1 MKTHVRVL
9 ALFILL
15 SALVLSACGASAATE
30 VFSEQ
35 VAMEAPAAAEEP
47 IPQSAAE
54 ADAAAKQEGESS
66 SALPENAVFNTGA
79 ESPAAAN
86 HMIIKSA
93 DIKLLVES
101 TDNAVD
107 RATQVVGDAGG
118 YIISSRVW
126 YQPYYDGE
134 NYKYATITIGVPVQ
148 QFERTLSRLR
158 GLAVQVLDETAS
170 GEDVTDQFV
179 DLQSQLTNLEATRDR
194 IKSFLEQATTV
205 DEALRINQELSNIEA
220 QIEQIKGQMNY
231 LQDRSSYSTITINF
245 EPVLPEILPTP
256 TPEPEP
262 WQPGETLGNATKALT
277 SAYQGIVDLLIW
289 VFVVLIP
296 IFAPPAFILWLLW
309 KLFTRKPKKPTQ

>member
-1 MKTHVRVL
+1 MKSHVKVL
-9 ALFILL
+9 ALFVLL
-15 SALVLSACGASAATE
+15 GAQILSACGAAAQAPAIE
-30 VFSEQ
+30 EQ
-35 VAMEAPAAAEEP
+35 FVMEAPLAVEEP

-54 ADAAAKQEGESS
+54 ADAAAKQESGYSPT
-66 SALPENAVFNTGA
+66 LPEGAVFNTGA
-79 ESPAAAN
+79 ESSSAAGN
-86 HMIIKSA
+86 HMIIKSGE
-93 DIKLLVES
+93 IKLLVES
-101 TDNAVD
+101 TDTAID

-126 YQPYYDGE
+126 YQAYYDGK

-194 IKSFLEQATTV
+194 IKSFLDQATTV

-245 EPVLPEILPTP
+245 EPVLPEILPTITP
-256 TPEPEP
+256 SPEPIT
-262 WQPGETLGNATKALT
+262 WKPGETFEKSKETVIG
-277 SAYQGIVDLLIW
+277 AYQGIIDLLIW
-289 VFVVLIP
+289 FFVVFVP
-296 IFAPPAFILWLLW
+296 IMLPPAFLLWLLW
-309 KLFTRKPKKPTQ
+309 RLFKRKPK